1 VSTINVVSG
10 KADKR
15 YAEARIVY
23 WLKAGLQDQGLGG
36 RRARDILVDADGSY
50 CASPYAHKLKPTG
63 TIWIS
68 GRRPDLV
75 CIVED
80 HGTEAIAGFEVKAE
94 IDHEKGLVQASRYRD
109 GVHEAY
115 LCVPGTT
122 EQAQEWLSPLARD
135 LGIGL
140 IMVWERGLDVQIE
153 PAHLRPHPAEVLA
166 TRRNLLG
173 EMTLPAFNLNQPLHY
188 IAVLVAFAVH
198 AQPREALERE
208 WGMNASLYRY
218 AVRGARALGLVHGER
233 PTLRGC
239 AYADIL
245 CAVGFD
251 LHTDRQLTGRHR
263 RTVRDA
269 PHLAAVLRRILLD
282 HPAVDLIVQS
292 LLRLGGPVTVEKL
305 AVQAHM
311 IDTGMARALFGPLP
325 AVPASRWD
333 IPTHTPFQLKAMMY
347 DTGLIDSPLAPGAG
361 QGRKGGAYN
370 PGNDLWQLGRA
381 VIAGG
386 RTSPSQAPWAGK
398 PSSGP

>member
-1 VSTINVVSG
+1 VDTINAVSG
-10 KADKR
+10 KADKS
-15 YAEARIVY
+15 YAEARTVY
-23 WLKAGLQDQGLGG
+23 CLKAALQDQGLGG
-36 RRARDILVDADGSY
+36 RLARDILVDADGSY
-50 CASPYAHKLKPTG
+50 RSSPYARKLEPTG
-63 TIWIS
+63 TIWIG

-75 CIVED
+75 CMVED

-94 IDHEKGLVQASRYRD
+94 TDHEKGLVQASRYRD

-122 EQAQEWLSPLARD
+122 QQSQEWLSPLARD

-140 IMVWERGLDVQIE
+140 ITVWECGLDVRIE
-153 PAHLRPHPAEVLA
+153 PARLRPRPTDVVA

-173 EMTLPAFNLNQPLHY
+173 EMTLPAFNLNQSLHY

-198 AQPREALERE
+198 AEPREALERE
-208 WGMNASLYRY
+208 WGMTAALYRD

-233 PTLRGC
+233 PTLRGR

-251 LHTDRQLTGRHR
+251 LRTDRRLTGHHR
-263 RTVRDA
+263 RTARDA

-282 HPAVDLIVQS
+282 HPAVDLIVQL
-292 LLRLGGPVTVEKL
+292 LLRLGSPATVEQL

-311 IDTGMARALFGPLP
+311 IDPGMARAVFGPLP
-325 AVPASRWD
+325 TVPTGMWD

-347 DTGLIDSPLAPGAG
+347 DTGLIDSRLAPGAG
-361 QGRKGGAYN
+361 RSRTGGGYN
-370 PGNDLWQLGRA
+370 PRNDLWQLGQA
-381 VIAGG
+381 VIGG
-386 RTSPSQAPWAGK
+386 S
-398 PSSGP
+398 

>member
-1 VSTINVVSG
+1 MGTINVVSG

-50 CASPYAHKLKPTG
+50 CSSPYAHKLKPTG
-63 TIWIS
+63 TIWIG

-115 LCVPGTT
+115 LCVPGTP
-122 EQAQEWLSPLARD
+122 EQSQEWLSPLARD

-140 IMVWERGLDVQIE
+140 ITVWERGLDLQIE
-153 PAHLRPHPAEVLA
+153 PARLRPHPAEVLA
-166 TRRNLLG
+166 TRHNLLG

-188 IAVLVAFAVH
+188 IAVLVACAVH
-198 AQPREALERE
+198 AQPRAALERE
-208 WGMNASLYRY
+208 WGMTTALYRD
-218 AVRGARALGLVHGER
+218 AERGARALGLVQGER
-233 PTLRGC
+233 PTLRGRT
-239 AYADIL
+239 YADIL

-251 LHTDRQLTGRHR
+251 LRSDRRLTGHHR
-263 RTVRDA
+263 RTAKDA
-269 PHLAAVLRRILLD
+269 PHLAVVLRRILFD

-292 LLRLGGPVTVEKL
+292 LLRLGGPVPIEQL
-305 AVQAHM
+305 ATQAHK
-311 IDTGMARALFGPLP
+311 IDAGMARALFGRLP
-325 AVPASRWD
+325 AAPAGRWD

-347 DTGLIDSPLAPGAG
+347 DAGLIDSRLATGAG
-361 QGRKGGAYN
+361 QSRKGGGYTT
-370 PGNDLWQLGRA
+370 GNDLWQLGQA
-381 VIAGG
+381 VTAGC
-386 RTSPSQAPWAGK
+386 
-398 PSSGP
+398 